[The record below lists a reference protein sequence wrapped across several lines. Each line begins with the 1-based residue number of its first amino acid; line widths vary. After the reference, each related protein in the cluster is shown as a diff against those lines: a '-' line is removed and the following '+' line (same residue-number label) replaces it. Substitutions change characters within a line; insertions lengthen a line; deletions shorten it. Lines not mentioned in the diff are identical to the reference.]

1 MKRSAAV
8 SLALFLLAGCGGG
21 GSGSVP
27 AASKT
32 AAQSKVT
39 GSVVISIPV
48 ASTTTQSVP
57 RSVRYPQFVSPGAS
71 SVELSINGSSNTN
84 FDVSTSSS
92 LCLTNPNTGLRNCT
106 LSFAAPAGN
115 DTFVF
120 LIFQGPNGTGS
131 QLASATS
138 SQTIVAGTAFN
149 FTVALNAAIGTL
161 LIQINASHGTSNCVG
176 EPTFEAQ
183 NIINEG
189 CAGSGGVTVSVE
201 DPSGAPITG
210 SAPYAV
216 PINFTTN
223 DPSIT
228 ASPAQITAPGQ
239 TETVSYNGAPFAAG
253 ITNQAIITATA
264 GGQVSQTTF
273 PIRRSYLYVAN
284 SNDPIGSGSLP
295 TGGGNVSVYPYGYSG
310 AGAPLRTYIG
320 GASLLQTP
328 FKPLVD
334 AAGNLYVIDNG
345 TPAGPSSFDP
355 TILVYGPQT
364 ATGSISPPPLRQITH
379 LGAIGATN
387 GCTDMEFDPT
397 GQFLFVA
404 CATQINVFPISA
416 NGTASSVFS
425 TEFQDD
431 DLATETGLAFDQ
443 SGNLYISDD
452 SLNVIDIVGAP
463 VATTGPYHP
472 VAGSHQIAASSG
484 AWPASLSVI
493 SMVVDESGALYTPF
507 FYLSSG
513 AGAPD
518 AVAELAIWPGTSLPC
533 TNCAPGATLT
543 GTPFTTHAVVAITL
557 DPAGEAY
564 VVNNTTNAVSVF
576 SHASVSGSSASNVTP
591 ARTIVNAAQGAVGP
605 IGMTVGP

>member
-1 MKRSAAV
+1 LNKSAA
-8 SLALFLLAGCGGG
+8 LALALVLLAGCGGG
-21 GSGSVP
+21 GGGASAVP
-27 AASKT
+27 GGTQTKS
-32 AAQSKVT
+32 QSKVT

-48 ASTTTQSVP
+48 ASTTTQSLT
-57 RSVRYPQFVSPGAS
+57 RAVRYPQFVSPGAS
-71 SVELSINGSSNTN
+71 SVELSINGGTDTN
-84 FDVSTSSS
+84 FDVSTTSS
-92 LCLTNPNTGLRNCT
+92 LCTTVSGLRNCT

-115 DTFVF
+115 DTFAF
-120 LIFQGPNGTGS
+120 LIFAGPNGTGN

-138 SQTIVAGTAFN
+138 SQTIAAGAAFN

-161 LIQINASHGTSNCVG
+161 LISITASHGSSNCVA
-176 EPTFEAQ
+176 EPSYEIQ
-183 NIINEG
+183 NVINEG
-189 CAGSGGVTVSVE
+189 CAGSGAVTVAVE

-239 TETVSYNGAPFAAG
+239 TETVSYSGAPFAAG
-253 ITNQAIITATA
+253 ITNQAVITATA
-264 GGQVSQTTF
+264 GGQTSQTTF

-284 SNDPIGSGSLP
+284 SNDTIGSGSLP
-295 TGGGNVSVYPYGYSG
+295 TGGGNVSVYPYGASG
-310 AGAPLRTYIG
+310 AGAPLRTYTG

-345 TPAGPSSFDP
+345 IPAGPSSFDP

-364 ATGSISPPPLRQITH
+364 TTGSISPAPLRQITH
-379 LGAIGATN
+379 LGSIGATN

-404 CATQINVFPISA
+404 CATQVNVFPISA
-416 NGTASSVFS
+416 SGIASSAFS

-431 DLATETGLAFDQ
+431 DLSTQTALAFDP

-463 VATTGPYHP
+463 VATTGAFHF
-472 VAGSHQIAASSG
+472 VAGSHQIAAANG
-484 AWPASLSVI
+484 AWPASLDTI
-493 SMVVDESGALYTPF
+493 SMFIDETGALYAPF
-507 FYLSSG
+507 FFLSSG
-513 AGAPD
+513 SGAPD

-533 TNCAPGATLT
+533 SSCAPSATLT
-543 GTPFTTHAVVAITL
+543 GTPFTTHAVVGITL
-557 DPAGEAY
+557 DPEGEAY
-564 VVNNTTNAVSVF
+564 VVNNTTNAISIF
-576 SHASVSGSSASNVTP
+576 SRASVSGSSASNVTP
-591 ARTIVNAAQGAVGP
+591 SRTIINTAQGAVGP
-605 IGMTVGP
+605 LGMTVGP